1 MSNLINKISSIRK
14 NQEARTVA
22 SNFMWLSALQVA
34 GYVFPLITMPYLARV
49 IGVDGFGKIAFAAAI
64 MVWIQ
69 TIVNWG
75 FNLTAIRDVA
85 QNRDDQERVSII
97 FSNILWARFFLAGI
111 TFVVLLAL
119 IAIIPAFRESWEII
133 LISFLMIPGLII
145 FPEWYFQAMERMKYI
160 TILNVV
166 TKLLFTLMVFIFVKE
181 PSDYILQPLL
191 MSLGYLISG
200 GISLYII
207 LGRWGIKLHRP
218 QYGRIIETIK
228 GSTDVFINHLAP
240 NLYNSLSIILLG
252 VFSGGIASG
261 IYDGANK
268 FMNLLNNILNT
279 ITRAFYPFLSRKQD
293 KFSTYISIVIS
304 IAVCSSVAMYLLAPL
319 LVNTLLSPEFHESIT
334 VLRILSI
341 SAIFYVVS
349 EAYGLCNLIINH
361 REKILRQL
369 TLTCSIIGFTIA
381 VPMVYYYSYIG
392 VAVTVVVSR
401 LLLGLSAMWAAKSD
415 ANDIYSLFKL
425 RQTERS

>member
-1 MSNLINKISSIRK
+1 MSNFISKISSIRR
-14 NQEARTVA
+14 NPEAKTVA

-75 FNLTAIRDVA
+75 FNLTAIRDAA
-85 QNRDDQERVSII
+85 QNRDNKERLSEI
-97 FSNILWARFFLAGI
+97 FSNILWSRFFLAGI
-111 TFVVLLAL
+111 SFFILLGL
-119 IAIIPAFRESWEII
+119 IATIPAFREAWDII

-145 FPEWYFQAMERMKYI
+145 FPEWYFQAIERMKYI

-181 PSDYILQPLL
+181 PSDYILQPLF
-191 MSLGYLISG
+191 MSLGYLFSG
-200 GISLYII
+200 IVSLYII
-207 LGRWGIKLHRP
+207 LGRWGIELHRP
-218 QYGRIIETIK
+218 RYSHIINTIK
-228 GSTDVFINHLAP
+228 SSTDVFINHLAP
-240 NLYNSLSIILLG
+240 NLYNSLSIVLLG

-268 FMNLLNNILNT
+268 FMNLLNNVLNT
-279 ITRAFYPFLSRKQD
+279 ITRAFYPFLSRKEN
-293 KFSTYISIVIS
+293 KFNIYIRIVIS
-304 IAVCSSVAMYLLAPL
+304 IAICSSIAMYLLAPI
-319 LVNTLLSPEFHESIT
+319 LVNILLTPEFHESIT

-341 SAIFYVVS
+341 SAIFYVLS

-369 TLTCSIIGFTIA
+369 TLTCSIIGFAIA
-381 VPMVYYYSYIG
+381 VPMVYYFSYIG
-392 VAVTVVVSR
+392 VAITVALSR
-401 LLLGLSAMWAAKSD
+401 LLLGLSCMWAAKSD
-415 ANDIYSLFKL
+415 VNDIYSLFKL
-425 RQTERS
+425 RQIGKS